1 MQHADFK
8 QVFERQIKMC
18 EEVLIKKATEYQTD
32 TDVLH
37 NFRVAA
43 ELQGISLAMALSGM
57 MAKHSVSIY
66 DMCQEPDIFFTQDQ
80 WDEKITDHI
89 NYLILLRAI
98 VRENQVERSVQ
109 AFADKSS
116 GIVPNV
122 QVVYPNKRT

>member
-43 ELQGISLAMALSGM
+43 ELQGITLPMALAGM

-80 WDEKITDHI
+80 WDEKITDHM

-98 VRENQVERSVQ
+98 VREN
-109 AFADKSS
+109 KSTTLP
-116 GIVPNV
+116 VNV
-122 QVVYPNKRT
+122 QTINVGDNVNVNFPNKR

>member
-8 QVFERQIKMC
+8 QVVERQIKMC
-18 EEVLIKKATEYQTD
+18 EDVLIKKATEYQTD

-43 ELQGISLAMALSGM
+43 DLQGITMPMALAGM

-66 DMCQEPDIFFTQDQ
+66 DMCQEPDIFYTQDL

-89 NYLILLRAI
+89 NYLILLMAV
-98 VRENQVERSVQ
+98 VRENNP
-109 AFADKSS
+109 AKSIPPPNLQIS
-116 GIVPNV
+116 TTPNV
-122 QVVYPNKRT
+122 NAIFPNKRT